1 MLSWCWACLSLIAN
15 LDWNRVQMSS
25 KLNADYFHV
34 MLMFVIW
41 IKRSPNA
48 KFNESITSFSRFQK
62 GIWNVE
68 FLNPRQ
74 IFKLNVTVNAKYIWI
89 WIINLLNE
97 CFMTPFS
104 YWGSLR
110 LYLKTNDD
118 FFFALR
124 QFWGSPQNFFFN
136 PMLQFCIWRWWCYS
150 PLEF

>member
-118 FFFALR
+118 FFSHCDSFEVPLKT
-124 QFWGSPQNFFFN
+124 FS
-136 PMLQFCIWRWWCYS
+136 LTLCYNS
-150 PLEF
+150 VFGDGDVIPL